1 MLQEIRGG
9 HSPERGCWVSAGT
22 GSCSLVHCS
31 ADHKSQS
38 IETSFHPQTPGNE
51 MQSVLQTVCVQP
63 GLKQQQDS
71 APYDGVDD
79 AEDTVLKR
87 LARRQR
93 TNAVGFHSRR

>member
-1 MLQEIRGG
+1 
-9 HSPERGCWVSAGT
+9 
-22 GSCSLVHCS
+22 
-31 ADHKSQS
+31 
-38 IETSFHPQTPGNE
+38 

-63 GLKQQQDS
+63 SLKQQQDS